1 MYEKKQ
7 YIKTR
12 DMKIKYNRVS
22 TLQQSGER
30 FKVDEDNYDRT
41 IMDKVSGV
49 VPFKEREGGKE
60 VVELVEKG
68 ELTELVVEELSRV
81 GRNTGD
87 CIRVLEWL
95 EENKVNVVV
104 RNIGLQSRPN
114 GVKNPIWK
122 MITSVMSSLYEMELD
137 NIRERT
143 HYGRMMYLKNGGTL
157 GRPKGTK
164 ETPKEFLS
172 KPKSKE
178 IQKYLEK
185 GMSVR
190 ETSKLVGCSTKSV
203 MKVKKTLQVIYPT

>member
-1 MYEKKQ
+1 
-7 YIKTR
+7 
-12 DMKIKYNRVS
+12 MKIKYNRVS
-22 TLQQSGER
+22 SITQSGER
-30 FKVDEDNYDRT
+30 FKVDESNYDKV
-41 IMDKVSGV
+41 ILDKVSGTI
-49 VPFKEREGGKE
+49 PFKEREGGKE
-60 VVELVEKG
+60 IIELVESNQ
-68 ELTELVVEELSRV
+68 LNELVVEEHSRL

-87 CIRVLEWL
+87 VIQTLEWL
-95 EENKVNVVV
+95 EENEVNVIV

-114 GVKNPIWK
+114 GEKNPIWK

-164 ETPKEFLS
+164 ESPKEFLS

-203 MKVKKTLQVIYPT
+203 MKVKKYISELKIE